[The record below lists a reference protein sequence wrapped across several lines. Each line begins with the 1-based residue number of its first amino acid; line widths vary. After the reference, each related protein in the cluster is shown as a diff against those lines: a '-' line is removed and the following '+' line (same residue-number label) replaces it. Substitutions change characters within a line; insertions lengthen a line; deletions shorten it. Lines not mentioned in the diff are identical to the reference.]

1 MHIIIIIILKVFPLQ
16 KYLKQR
22 REIQV
27 SNEIGENNDNVEILI
42 EKTVYKPIST
52 EVIPARTVSIPDNS
66 ENELQQK
73 ILEILKKKPLIETIK
88 RPLPTSLGSN
98 VEDVKSKLMKD
109 DKVKKAMSML
119 LGKEFK

>member
-1 MHIIIIIILKVFPLQ
+1 M
-16 KYLKQR
+16 KQR

-42 EKTVYKPIST
+42 EKPAYQAPFT
-52 EVIPARTVSIPDNS
+52 EVLPSRPTSIPDNS
-66 ENELQQK
+66 ENELQKK
-73 ILEILKKKPLIETIK
+73 ILEILKKKPLTESLK
-88 RPLPTSLGSN
+88 RPLPTPLGTN

-109 DKVKKAMSML
+109 DKVKKAMAML

>member
-1 MHIIIIIILKVFPLQ
+1 M
-16 KYLKQR
+16 KQR

-42 EKTVYKPIST
+42 EKPVYQPSST
-52 EVIPARTVSIPDNS
+52 EVIPSRVISIPDNS
-66 ENELQQK
+66 ENELQKK
-73 ILEILKKKPLIETIK
+73 ILEILKKKPLTESIK
-88 RPLPTSLGSN
+88 RPLPMPLGSN